1 MFQCKLY
8 NMCMIYEPQ
17 GSRVLVQ
24 DKIPDGGW
32 GGITFPGGHV
42 EPGESFVDSVIREV
56 REETGLT
63 VSQLE
68 YAGVIHYYNPEKQIQ
83 WIWFSLQELSL
94 RRPAGGWHREGQVFW
109 VNWDQLPSMALA
121 PNMDKY
127 LQVFSGQALE
137 AFALYGDGFSD
148 PLTLTPP
155 SPP

>member
-68 YAGVIHYYNPEKQIQ
+68 YAGVIHYYTPEEQIQ
-83 WIWFSLQELSL
+83 WICFLYKSCHY
-94 RRPAGGWHREGQVFW
+94 AGRLVDGTEEGQVFW

>member
-1 MFQCKLY
+1 M
-8 NMCMIYEPQ
+8 
-17 GSRVLVQ
+17 
-24 DKIPDGGW
+24 
-32 GGITFPGGHV
+32 
-42 EPGESFVDSVIREV
+42 DSVIREV

-68 YAGVIHYYNPEKQIQ
+68 YAGVIHYYNPEEQIQ
-83 WIWFSLQELSL
+83 WICFLYKSCHY
-94 RRPAGGWHREGQVFW
+94 AGRLVDGTEEGQVFW

>member
-68 YAGVIHYYNPEKQIQ
+68 YAGVIHYYNPEEQIQ
-83 WIWFSLQELSL
+83 WICFLYKSCHY
-94 RRPAGGWHREGQVFW
+94 AGRLVDGTEEGQVFW

>member
-1 MFQCKLY
+1 
-8 NMCMIYEPQ
+8 MCMIYEPQ

-83 WIWFSLQELSL
+83 WICFLYKSYHY
-94 RRPAGGWHREGQVFW
+94 AGRLVDGTEEGQVFW

>member
-17 GSRVLVQ
+17 GNRVLVQ
-24 DKIPDGGW
+24 DKIPVNGW

-68 YAGVIHYYNPEKQIQ
+68 YAGVIHYYTPEERIQ
-83 WIWFSLQELSL
+83 WICFLYKSCRYTGQLVEETE
-94 RRPAGGWHREGQVFW
+94 EGRVFW
-109 VNWDQLPSMALA
+109 ADRDQLPSMALA
-121 PNMDKY
+121 PNMEQY
-127 LQVFSGQALE
+127 LQVFSGRSLE
-137 AFALYGDGFSD
+137 AFALYGAGITD
-148 PLTLTPP
+148 PLALV
-155 SPP
+155 